1 MDTVTYSLEI
11 ILLYSL
17 NLLRLINTNK
27 AFMYD
32 LICSCN
38 DDYSNSKL
46 WIFSLMNKRNV
57 IFFFNCEIYLNSH
70 TAYFK

>member
-46 WIFSLMNKRNV
+46 
-57 IFFFNCEIYLNSH
+57 
-70 TAYFK
+70 